1 MLGLTAVFSISTTL
15 KSLGK
20 LRYCPPAK
28 FHFARPHLSA
38 STRCEDAT
46 AVQKHLWATRD
57 LFSTDIHGIVRCGP
71 QLAPP
76 RFRLAYIPCRN
87 RGEILRLIL
96 EESGAEYELEVVG
109 FKNWETG
116 VKATTPHG
124 KLPVLRDYDGRGS
137 DLGQEGA
144 ITRHLASECGLAGEG
159 AAERAAVDSLYCFW
173 FATLRNQGVSHDGEH
188 FSIAALKTC
197 DQTVADVPTYEE
209 IFRRDE
215 LPRAVRSLAAL
226 GYFERTLEA
235 AGTGFLVADR
245 PLLCDLGLFYVLYEL
260 AEDDNCGPGFA
271 ARFGVPLLGAFV
283 ERMAARPQ
291 IAAYLASPTR
301 MPRYARAAS
310 GASTYE
316 YVAGRLNPEIL

>member
-1 MLGLTAVFSISTTL
+1 MRAFVCAVLITCAA
-15 KSLGK
+15 GIA
-20 LRYCPPAK
+20 PA
-28 FHFARPHLSA
+28 
-38 STRCEDAT
+38 
-46 AVQKHLWATRD
+46 
-57 LFSTDIHGIVRCGP
+57 
-71 QLAPP
+71 LAPIP
-76 RFRLAYIPCRN
+76 RAPIIARARAHP
-87 RGEILRLIL
+87 
-96 EESGAEYELEVVG
+96 
-109 FKNWETG
+109 
-116 VKATTPHG
+116 
-124 KLPVLRDYDGRGS
+124 PVLALGDGPVN
-137 DLGQEGA
+137 
-144 ITRHLASECGLAGEG
+144 GELQPGDGEPPPGDGDGELPG
-159 AAERAAVDSLYCFW
+159 AARIGRALSSPSVEVLI
-173 FATLRNQGVSHDGEH
+173 ATLV
-188 FSIAALKTC
+188 FIATSCYTL
-197 DQTVADVPTYEE
+197 QT
-209 IFRRDE
+209 

-301 MPRYARAAS
+301 MPRYARASS